1 MGAMAGRL
9 PAQIQAS
16 PAVSD
21 FPSWMAAEQRRIFLL
36 CCRML
41 QDRDEADMATQ
52 DTFLKAHRAL
62 AKGAA
67 GSPDDPGKWLTRIA
81 VNTCLDRLRSRSWKF
96 WKRRLSP
103 DNEDTVLWMIRTR
116 APSPEDLVLAR
127 QIRKRLHEAV
137 HQLSP
142 RQRAVFL
149 LKHYD
154 DRRLEEIADILGL
167 DLGTVK
173 AHMARALARLRV
185 LLRDLY
191 GLEPAANQRH
201 GV

>member
-1 MGAMAGRL
+1 M
-9 PAQIQAS
+9 
-16 PAVSD
+16 D
-21 FPSWMAAEQRRIFLL
+21 
-36 CCRML
+36 
-41 QDRDEADMATQ
+41 
-52 DTFLKAHRAL
+52 DTHPRAL
-62 AKGAA
+62 AG
-67 GSPDDPGKWLTRIA
+67 GLGP
-81 VNTCLDRLRSRSWKF
+81 
-96 WKRRLSP
+96 
-103 DNEDTVLWMIRTR
+103 R
-116 APSPEDLVLAR
+116 APDPKDLVLAH

-154 DRRLEEIADILGL
+154 DRRLEEIAEILGL